1 MPNAAPHGAPH
12 AALEAL
18 LAPVRDR
25 LDRALFAFDFDGTLA
40 SIVARPEDARPVAG
54 ALDVLSA
61 LSARAAGVVIVTGRP
76 AMTAVELGGF
86 DAVARLAVLGH
97 YGLQRWQDGT
107 LTTPEPDPG
116 IAVVRAALQAICP
129 SGGLVEDKD
138 HSVVIH
144 TRGTADPE
152 RDLESLRGP
161 VAALAAENGLEV
173 VGGRLVWEVRPPGV
187 DKAVALRS
195 MAAQVDP
202 AAVFVAGDDLG
213 DLPLFAAAAEL
224 GVPYVRIAVVSEG
237 AAPEV
242 AQTADAIVDGPD
254 ELVAILRSLLPV

>member
-1 MPNAAPHGAPH
+1 MPNAA
-12 AALEAL
+12 LDAL
-18 LAPVRDR
+18 LAPVREH
-25 LDRALFAFDFDGTLA
+25 LDRALLAFDFDGSLA
-40 SIVARPEDARPVAG
+40 PIVARPEDARLAPG
-54 ALDVLSA
+54 ALEVLTA
-61 LSARAAGVVIVTGRP
+61 LAERAAAVVIVTGRP

-116 IAVVRAALQAICP
+116 IAVVWAALQAICP

-144 TRGTADPE
+144 TRGTAEPD
-152 RDLESLRGP
+152 RDLEALREP

-195 MAAQVDP
+195 VAAQVDP
-202 AAVFVAGDDLG
+202 AVILVAGDDLG
-213 DLPLFAAAAEL
+213 DLPLFAAAAGL
-224 GVPYVRIAVVSEG
+224 GIPYVRIAVVSEG

-242 AQTADAIVDGPD
+242 AQAADATVDGPS
-254 ELVAILRSLLPV
+254 ELVAMLRSLLSA